1 MYKVYIPT
9 RNCMCNGNNTLTALD
24 ILQGIAQLHSR
35 TVARSHGC
43 TVAWL
48 HGHMLTRLHSCTL
61 VRSHART
68 LTRSHSCTLA
78 LSQQSVIRLVQQYT
92 FVTRISSNQD
102 ACSLL
107 QGKSPLCTQD
117 PAQWSGCRQPHQ
129 CLAGCKECCAFFPA
143 CRP

>member
-68 LTRSHSCTLA
+68 LTRLHSCTHAHLHSCMLA
-78 LSQQSVIRLVQQYT
+78 LSHARTLAAICYQ
-92 FVTRISSNQD
+92 
-102 ACSLL
+102 ACSTIHI
-107 QGKSPLCTQD
+107 PYM
-117 PAQWSGCRQPHQ
+117 
-129 CLAGCKECCAFFPA
+129 
-143 CRP
+143 